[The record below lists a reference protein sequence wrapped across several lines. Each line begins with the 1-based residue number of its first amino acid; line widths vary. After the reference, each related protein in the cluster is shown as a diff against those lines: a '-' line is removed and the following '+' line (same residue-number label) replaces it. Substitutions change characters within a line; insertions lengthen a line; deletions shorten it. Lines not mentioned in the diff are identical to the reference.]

1 MERDDFTKDFT
12 KGNSLKWVPR
22 LASLEVV
29 AEQILHYF
37 KPDANQKNLMQ
48 LLLLF
53 ELGKGYF
60 RLKALFSGNETILM
74 EEQLFTFYLAE
85 KRRNGFLKQKADDI
99 KNLTKSNSKYAS
111 KEALLTQIKA
121 VLGVKIK
128 EKEAPKEGQVK
139 DVENPAPALPPTDET
154 VYVEDKE
161 NVVRKCNKGGPVLL
175 Q

>member
-1 MERDDFTKDFT
+1 
-12 KGNSLKWVPR
+12 
-22 LASLEVV
+22 
-29 AEQILHYF
+29 
-37 KPDANQKNLMQ
+37 MQ

-60 RLKALFSGNETILM
+60 RLKTLFSGNETILM

-85 KRRNGFLKQKADDI
+85 KQRNGILKKKAEGI
-99 KNLTKSNSKYAS
+99 KTLTKSNTKYAS

-128 EKEAPKEGQVK
+128 EKETGKQEGPK
-139 DVENPAPALPPTDET
+139 DVENPVPALPTTDQI
-154 VYVEDKE
+154 VYEEDKE
-161 NVVRKCNKGGPVLL
+161 NVVEKCDKGGPVLL